1 MQFVGNSVVFLC
13 SAIYCILSLKRPRAL
28 FLSHVHIQT
37 LAGAPLVVG
46 IVTILK
52 QFHPSSTDKL
62 LSLFGQ
68 FVKCTIHSNF
78 KDLRKPG
85 QLSLKVLL
93 LCMVALLLPSQIPY
107 HVPHAMLCT

>member
-1 MQFVGNSVVFLC
+1 M
-13 SAIYCILSLKRPRAL
+13 
-28 FLSHVHIQT
+28 
-37 LAGAPLVVG
+37 VG

-52 QFHPSSTDKL
+52 QFHPSYTDKL